1 MTERPAHLPER
12 AQELGSAKTPERRPP
27 QTGHVPAPRP
37 AHREPRPPSK
47 LPNQDRS
54 RPALNIP
61 QRRRMGVQR

>member
-12 AQELGSAKTPERRPP
+12 ALQLGSAKTPEQRPP
-27 QTGHVPAPRP
+27 QAGHAPAPKP
-37 AHREPRPPSK
+37 AHREPRRPSK

>member
-1 MTERPAHLPER
+1 MTERPAHPPEF
-12 AQELGSAKTPERRPP
+12 ALQLGSAKTPERRPP
-27 QTGHVPAPRP
+27 QTGPVPAPRP

-47 LPNQDRS
+47 LPHQDRS